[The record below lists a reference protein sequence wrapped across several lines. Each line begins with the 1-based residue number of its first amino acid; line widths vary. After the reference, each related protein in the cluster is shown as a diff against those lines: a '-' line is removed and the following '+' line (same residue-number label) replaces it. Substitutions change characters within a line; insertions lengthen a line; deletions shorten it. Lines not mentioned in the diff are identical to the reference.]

1 MVIFTFTALSVAGFS
16 GAILSVEIDIEN
28 APEMAQVLPDASAST
43 IFKCV
48 AVVVDALSPVFV
60 AVTEQP
66 GAPLSTVTV

>member
-1 MVIFTFTALSVAGFS
+1 MTILTFTALSVAAF

-28 APEMAQVLPDASAST
+28 APEIAQVPPDASAST

-48 AVVVDALSPVFV
+48 AVVVAASWPVFV

>member
-1 MVIFTFTALSVAGFS
+1 MF

-28 APEMAQVLPDASAST
+28 APEIAQVPPDASAST

-48 AVVVDALSPVFV
+48 AVVVAASWQVFV